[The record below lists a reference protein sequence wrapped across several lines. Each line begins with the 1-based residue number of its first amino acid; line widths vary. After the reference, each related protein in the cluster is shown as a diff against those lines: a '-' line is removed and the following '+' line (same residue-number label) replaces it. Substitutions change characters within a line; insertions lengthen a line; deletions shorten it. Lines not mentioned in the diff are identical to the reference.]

1 MQKVLLRYLGYTL
14 GVFLIMTLILAVA
27 QRAPGGLGFSRVLGS
42 VTAPTSELSPV
53 EQLQNLLLLLSA
65 GMFAW
70 VAWRDRLRRPMAMS
84 LVLLMLACLIREL
97 DFFLDFYVADNVWQ
111 VLCGLLLTM
120 LVVYSVRNRMR
131 FAQGW
136 KRSWPSA
143 GLAMIMGGF
152 ILLVPFAQLVGHQAL
167 WQGILGEDYI
177 RVVKVATEEFVELG
191 AYLLIAIGT
200 IEFIYAWSRLP
211 RPGVRR

>member
-14 GVFLIMTLILAVA
+14 GVFVTMTLIIAVA
-27 QRAPGGLGFSRVLGS
+27 LRMPAGLGFARFLEGVS
-42 VTAPTSELSPV
+42 APTSELSPV
-53 EQLQNLLLLLSA
+53 EMLQNLLLLFCACS
-65 GMFAW
+65 FAW
-70 VAWRDRLRRPMAMS
+70 VAWRDRLRRPMANS

-111 VLCGLLLTM
+111 VLCGLLLAI
-120 LVVYSVRNRMR
+120 LVVYGVRNRVR
-131 FAQGW
+131 FVQGW
-136 KRSWPSA
+136 RRSWPSA

-177 RVVKVATEEFVELG
+177 RVVKVAVEEFIELG
-191 AYLLIAIGT
+191 GYALIAIGT
-200 IEFIYAWSRLP
+200 IEFLYAWSRLP
-211 RPGVRR
+211 HPRVRR